1 MEIMVVLA
9 AIVAALLIG
18 PCVAVGAV
26 VDARRVR
33 SLAGLLRSRLEA
45 VSSELGAALWRAAEG
60 ERSLAAAKRRIADLE
75 ATEKWLEESRAFW
88 RDSFERAD
96 GQAERLAK
104 ALMEEQERSSDY
116 ALELLALREENDELR
131 AEAASL
137 RQQRRFLV
145 KQRDELELSARG
157 LTADLDGSDLEMRS
171 LRSGVERWMVC
182 HAEAAKRLRKAQNR
196 VKALEAFVE
205 EAYGPLDECEIKDSS
220 GVW

>member
-9 AIVAALLIG
+9 AIVAVLLIG
-18 PCVAVGAV
+18 PCVAIGSVI
-26 VDARRVR
+26 DARRVR

-75 ATEKWLEESRAFW
+75 ATEKWLEESREFW
-88 RDSFERAD
+88 REAFERAD

-116 ALELLALREENDELR
+116 ALELLALREESEALR
-131 AEAASL
+131 NEVASL
-137 RQQRRFLV
+137 RKQRRFLV
-145 KQRDELELSARG
+145 AQRNALALSARG
-157 LTADLDGSDLEMRS
+157 LTADAEGASADAAAVRALYSALMA
-171 LRSGVERWMVC
+171 ERGKTFQRLN
-182 HAEAAKRLRKAQNR
+182 AADRR
-196 VKALEAFVE
+196 VKALEAFIHQ
-205 EAYGPLDECEIKDSS
+205 AYGPVDECEISDSN